1 MKWEPSR
8 RSSCPLPT
16 WEVSREQ
23 KPQIHL
29 SKVGTWKSTCQLEN
43 YFPKEDA
50 SKTEK
55 QKKQKGKKQAL
66 VPPAGTVRNDR
77 PLSPPSPFAFL
88 NWVKHVTPM
97 LKSKANNRPQETS
110 FISKPL
116 GRHYK
121 QWR

>member
-55 QKKQKGKKQAL
+55 QKNKKGKSRLWFPLLAPL
-66 VPPAGTVRNDR
+66 EMTGLFPRP
-77 PLSPPSPFAFL
+77 PLSHSSIGS
-88 NWVKHVTPM
+88 NT
-97 LKSKANNRPQETS
+97 
-110 FISKPL
+110 
-116 GRHYK
+116 
-121 QWR
+121 